1 MQPCACVRPKIITF
15 QKPWK
20 ESKHSLTV
28 SLFHINLW
36 CVFIDSPPT
45 ASVVTS
51 VPESEAARSERG
63 SSFSTSPG
71 KKKWGGGASRR
82 QIIVFQEL
90 SQGSTLSRNP
100 IGGDTGGWV
109 GGRPPKGWWW
119 WWGWG
124 AFGRD
129 RGGEIRRGGEHW
141 KKQSQ
146 VSLYRWIMHL
156 PCTLQLIL
164 QMWV

>member
-28 SLFHINLW
+28 SLFHINLR

-51 VPESEAARSERG
+51 VPEIEAARSERG

-71 KKKWGGGASRR
+71 KKRGASRR

-90 SQGSTLSRNP
+90 SQGSMLSHNP
-100 IGGDTGGWV
+100 IGGD
-109 GGRPPKGWWW
+109 
-119 WWGWG
+119 
-124 AFGRD
+124 
-129 RGGEIRRGGEHW
+129 RGG
-141 KKQSQ
+141 
-146 VSLYRWIMHL
+146 
-156 PCTLQLIL
+156 
-164 QMWV
+164 